1 MADSKIG
8 QAPYRWSGEELILC
22 IAVQP
27 RASNNALVGIHGDHI
42 KVRLTAAPVDGKAN
56 QLLVKQLARWFG
68 VSPSRITIAQG
79 ETSKRKIVHIQ
90 YPQKLPDF
98 IKTP

>member
-1 MADSKIG
+1 VAFNDS
-8 QAPYRWSGEELILC
+8 QAPYRWSGEDLILC

-27 RASNNALVGIHGDHI
+27 RASNNTLVGIHGDQI

-68 VSPSRITIAQG
+68 VPSSRVLITQG

-90 YPQKLPDF
+90 HPQKLPGF
-98 IKTP
+98 IKTT